1 MYDKRKK
8 FAHLCIY
15 ACVDKY
21 TLMPHKNRQ
30 IEKSIGNAVHA
41 HTEDAAWQ
49 TFDSCV
55 ESLCQWVRWQE
66 RDCACG
72 LAYLA
77 FTAKTPLLL

>member
-1 MYDKRKK
+1 MVH
-8 FAHLCIY
+8 HLCIY
-15 ACVDKY
+15 MCVDKY

-30 IEKSIGNAVHA
+30 IEVYRKCSACTYST
-41 HTEDAAWQ
+41 HTEDAVWQ